1 MMGGMVV
8 NLKPGDVAQ
17 IHSYKHNH
25 KIHRIWNKVRILYAD
40 DDLIIC
46 GNNKTRVIEATGRY
60 WMTREP
66 SICFFYKKY
75 WFNIIGMLKKDG
87 IHFYCNLSSPFVY
100 DDEAIKYIDYDL
112 DIRITP
118 DMRYRI
124 LDADEYSQHKKKM
137 NYPEKLAAI
146 IDDQMKVL
154 IDMIENRQGPF
165 EKGTVLKWYNLY
177 KELENL

>member
-75 WFNIIGMLKKDG
+75 WFNIIGMLNWSILYGTKNKGG
-87 IHFYCNLSSPFVY
+87 IYSHLYLITC
-100 DDEAIKYIDYDL
+100 YI
-112 DIRITP
+112 
-118 DMRYRI
+118 
-124 LDADEYSQHKKKM
+124 
-137 NYPEKLAAI
+137 I
-146 IDDQMKVL
+146 I
-154 IDMIENRQGPF
+154 
-165 EKGTVLKWYNLY
+165 
-177 KELENL
+177 